1 MKVLDL
7 QCQHGHA
14 FEGWFG
20 SESDFQSQ
28 LSSGLV
34 ACPLCGDHQVAKLLS
49 APRLNLSTSLREPA
63 PAISESTA
71 VAPVEAAHDQ
81 HSSTMAQLNQN
92 WMKVVQHVLQN
103 TEDVGSGFA
112 EEARKIHYGEKP
124 ERNIRGQVTATE
136 SQALHEEGI
145 AVVSLPMPAAL
156 KGPVH

>member
-20 SESDFQSQ
+20 SESDFQTQ
-28 LSSGLV
+28 LSSDLV
-34 ACPLCGDHQVAKLLS
+34 ECPLCGDHQVAKLLS

-63 PAISESTA
+63 LATSENTA
-71 VAPVEAAHDQ
+71 VEPAAPAPDPNSA
-81 HSSTMAQLNQN
+81 TMAQMNQA
-92 WMKVVQHVLQN
+92 WMKVVQHVMQN

-145 AVVSLPMPAAL
+145 AVVSLPIPAAL
-156 KGPVH
+156 KGSVH

>member
-20 SESDFQSQ
+20 SESDFQTQ
-28 LSSGLV
+28 LSSDLV
-34 ACPLCGDHQVAKLLS
+34 ECPLCGDHQVAKLLS

-63 PAISESTA
+63 LATSENTA
-71 VAPVEAAHDQ
+71 VEPAAPAPDPNSA
-81 HSSTMAQLNQN
+81 TMAQMNQA
-92 WMKVVQHVLQN
+92 WMKVVQHVMQN
-103 TEDVGSGFA
+103 TEDVGSCFA
-112 EEARKIHYGEKP
+112 EEARKSHYGEKP

-156 KGPVH
+156 KGSVH

>member
-20 SESDFQSQ
+20 SETDFQTQ

-34 ACPLCGDHQVAKLLS
+34 ECPICGDHQVTKLLS

-63 PAISESTA
+63 PVVSDTTA
-71 VAPVEAAHDQ
+71 ADTATPPPDAQ
-81 HSSTMAQLNQN
+81 TTTMAQLNQT

-103 TEDVGSGFA
+103 TEDVGAGFA

-124 ERNIRGQVTATE
+124 ERNIRGQVTAKE

-145 AVVSLPMPAAL
+145 AVVSLPIPAAL

>member
-20 SESDFQSQ
+20 SESDFQTQ
-28 LSSGLV
+28 LSSDLV
-34 ACPLCGDHQVAKLLS
+34 ECPLCGDHHVAKLLS
-49 APRLNLSTSLREPA
+49 APRLNLSTSLREPM
-63 PAISESTA
+63 PAVSGSTT
-71 VAPVEAAHDQ
+71 VVPVPPANDQ
-81 HSSTMAQLNQN
+81 QASTMAQLNQT

-145 AVVSLPMPAAL
+145 AVVSLPMPAAI
-156 KGPVH
+156 KGSVH

>member
-20 SESDFQSQ
+20 SENDFQGQ
-28 LSSGLV
+28 LASGLV
-34 ACPLCGDHQVAKLLS
+34 ECPLCGDHQVTKLLS
-49 APRLNLSTSLREPA
+49 APRLNLNTSLREPA
-63 PAISESTA
+63 PVLSESTA
-71 VAPVEAAHDQ
+71 VAPVETTRDQ
-81 HSSTMAQLNQN
+81 PAITMAQMNQA

-103 TEDVGSGFA
+103 TEDVGAGFA

-124 ERNIRGQVTATE
+124 ERNIRGQVTPKE

-156 KGPVH
+156 KGSVH

>member
-20 SESDFQSQ
+20 SESDFQTQ
-28 LSSGLV
+28 LSSDLV

-49 APRLNLSTSLREPA
+49 APRLNLSTSFREPA
-63 PAISESTA
+63 AVSEGTA
-71 VAPVEAAHDQ
+71 VVPVAPVHDQ

-124 ERNIRGQVTATE
+124 ERNIRGQVTVSE

-145 AVVSLPMPAAL
+145 AVVSLPMPEAL

>member
-1 MKVLDL
+1 
-7 QCQHGHA
+7 
-14 FEGWFG
+14 
-20 SESDFQSQ
+20 
-28 LSSGLV
+28 
-34 ACPLCGDHQVAKLLS
+34 LCGDRQVAKLLS

-63 PAISESTA
+63 PAVAESTA
-71 VAPVEAAHDQ
+71 VAPLEAADDQ

-145 AVVSLPMPAAL
+145 AVVSLPMPAAF
-156 KGPVH
+156 KGSVH

>member
-7 QCQHGHA
+7 KCAHQHV
-14 FEGWFG
+14 FEGWFA
-20 SESDFQSQ
+20 SEDDFQSQ
-28 LSSGLV
+28 LTRDLV
-34 ACPLCGDHQVAKLLS
+34 QCPLCGDAVISKQLS
-49 APRLNLSTSLREPA
+49 APRLNLSTSLRESA
-63 PAISESTA
+63 PMSSESTA
-71 VAPVEAAHDQ
+71 VERVEPAHEQ
-81 HSSTMAQLNQN
+81 TSTTMAQMNQA

-103 TEDVGSGFA
+103 TEDVGAGFA

-156 KGPVH
+156 KGSVH

>member
-20 SESDFQSQ
+20 SEGDFQTQ

-34 ACPLCGDHQVAKLLS
+34 ECPLCGDHQVAKLLS
-49 APRLNLSTSLREPA
+49 APRLNLSTSLRESELATSENTAVEPAAPA
-63 PAISESTA
+63 PDPNSA
-71 VAPVEAAHDQ
+71 
-81 HSSTMAQLNQN
+81 TMAQMNQA
-92 WMKVVQHVLQN
+92 WMKVVQHVMQN

-145 AVVSLPMPAAL
+145 AVVSLPIPAAL
-156 KGPVH
+156 KGSVH

>member
-1 MKVLDL
+1 
-7 QCQHGHA
+7 
-14 FEGWFG
+14 
-20 SESDFQSQ
+20 
-28 LSSGLV
+28 
-34 ACPLCGDHQVAKLLS
+34 VAKLLS

-63 PAISESTA
+63 PAVSESTA

-124 ERNIRGQVTATE
+124 ERNIRGQVSATE

-156 KGPVH
+156 KGSVH

>member
-1 MKVLDL
+1 MIVLDL

-20 SESDFQSQ
+20 SESDFQTQ
-28 LSSGLV
+28 LSSDLV

-49 APRLNLSTSLREPA
+49 APRLNLSTSFREPA
-63 PAISESTA
+63 AVSEGTA
-71 VAPVEAAHDQ
+71 VVPVAPVLDQ

-145 AVVSLPMPAAL
+145 AVVSLPMPEAL

>member
-1 MKVLDL
+1 
-7 QCQHGHA
+7 
-14 FEGWFG
+14 
-20 SESDFQSQ
+20 
-28 LSSGLV
+28 V

-63 PAISESTA
+63 PAVSESTA
-71 VAPVEAAHDQ
+71 VAPVVPANDQ
-81 HSSTMAQLNQN
+81 HSSTMAQLSQN

-156 KGPVH
+156 KGSVH

>member
-1 MKVLDL
+1 MIVLDL

-20 SESDFQSQ
+20 SESDFQTQ
-28 LSSGLV
+28 LSSDLV

-49 APRLNLSTSLREPA
+49 APRLNLSTSFREPA
-63 PAISESTA
+63 AVSEGTA
-71 VAPVEAAHDQ
+71 VVPVAPVLDQ

-124 ERNIRGQVTATE
+124 ERNIRGQVTVSE

-145 AVVSLPMPAAL
+145 AVVSLPMPEAL

>member
-20 SESDFQSQ
+20 SESDFQTQ
-28 LSSGLV
+28 LSSDLV

-49 APRLNLSTSLREPA
+49 APRLNLTTSVREPA
-63 PAISESTA
+63 AVSEGTA
-71 VAPVEAAHDQ
+71 VVPVAPVHDQ

-92 WMKVVQHVLQN
+92 WMKVVKHVLQN

-124 ERNIRGQVTATE
+124 ERNIRGQVTASE

-145 AVVSLPMPAAL
+145 AVVSLPMPEAL

>member
-1 MKVLDL
+1 M
-7 QCQHGHA
+7 
-14 FEGWFG
+14 
-20 SESDFQSQ
+20 
-28 LSSGLV
+28 

-63 PAISESTA
+63 PAVSESTA
-71 VAPVEAAHDQ
+71 VAPVVPANDQ
-81 HSSTMAQLNQN
+81 HSSTMAQLSQN

>member
-20 SESDFQSQ
+20 SESDFQTQ
-28 LSSGLV
+28 LSSDLV
-34 ACPLCGDHQVAKLLS
+34 ECPLCGDHQVAKLLS

-63 PAISESTA
+63 LATSENTA
-71 VAPVEAAHDQ
+71 VEPAAPAPDPNSA
-81 HSSTMAQLNQN
+81 TMAQMNQA
-92 WMKVVQHVLQN
+92 WMKVVQHVMQN

-156 KGPVH
+156 KGSVH

>member
-20 SESDFQSQ
+20 SENDFQGQ

-34 ACPLCGDHQVAKLLS
+34 ECPLCGDRQVAKLLS
-49 APRLNLSTSLREPA
+49 APRLNLSTSLRESA
-63 PAISESTA
+63 PMSSESTA
-71 VAPVEAAHDQ
+71 VERVEPAHEQ
-81 HSSTMAQLNQN
+81 TSTTMAQMNQA
-92 WMKVVQHVLQN
+92 WMKVVQLVLQN

>member
-7 QCQHGHA
+7 QCHNGHA

-20 SESDFQSQ
+20 SENDFQTQ
-28 LSSGLV
+28 LASNLV

-49 APRLNLSTSLREPA
+49 APRLNLSTTLREPV
-63 PAISESTA
+63 PAASESTA
-71 VAPVEAAHDQ
+71 VAPVAPANDPD
-81 HSSTMAQLNQN
+81 SRTMAQLNQT

-145 AVVSLPMPAAL
+145 AVVSLPIPAAL
-156 KGPVH
+156 KGSVH

>member
-20 SESDFQSQ
+20 SESDFQTQ

-34 ACPLCGDHQVAKLLS
+34 ECPLCGDHQVAKLLS

-63 PAISESTA
+63 LATSENTA
-71 VAPVEAAHDQ
+71 VEPAAPAPDPNSA
-81 HSSTMAQLNQN
+81 TMAQMNQA
-92 WMKVVQHVLQN
+92 WMKVVQHVMQN

-145 AVVSLPMPAAL
+145 AVVSLPIPAAL
-156 KGPVH
+156 KGSVH